1 MGLRGV
7 LGRLVA
13 SGRLGGGC
21 ALTCE
26 ACEAREGGELGRV
39 EGAVMLRDDE
49 CARTAG
55 GLSSLVR
62 EAQQPYWH
70 VLERANCWYLR

>member
-7 LGRLVA
+7 LGRLSA
-13 SGRLGGGC
+13 SGRLAGGC
-21 ALTCE
+21 ALPCE
-26 ACEAREGGELGRV
+26 ACEARGEGIELGRV

-55 GLSSLVR
+55 GVSSLVR
-62 EAQQPYWH
+62 EAQQPM
-70 VLERANCWYLR
+70 VT

>member
-1 MGLRGV
+1 M
-7 LGRLVA
+7 
-13 SGRLGGGC
+13 
-21 ALTCE
+21 
-26 ACEAREGGELGRV
+26 ELGRV

-62 EAQQPYWH
+62 EAQQPW
-70 VLERANCWYLR
+70 